1 MTSEELQSRIR
12 KGDRDAFLSFYDA
25 HAKRVY
31 LCAMNALDDDNAAR
45 SAVKQA
51 FLLFRRDVMNSGE
64 DLALEER
71 LDALVSQEIC
81 TQRLLRGDL
90 AAVMTSLPA
99 QPSPAAPQQADAA
112 SSVPFA
118 SACAASPIH
127 PIPPQDA
134 PSMPPPP
141 PAPRETRRTASA
153 MDRVREHMREDG
165 EPMGSAP
172 RKHRPPQAHSERRG
186 ANTVVAILIGLLSAL
201 LLWIIVGILMDLD
214 LLPFVDLGYTWFN
227 QNVFPLFRL

>member
-1 MTSEELQSRIR
+1 
-12 KGDRDAFLSFYDA
+12 
-25 HAKRVY
+25 
-31 LCAMNALDDDNAAR
+31 
-45 SAVKQA
+45 
-51 FLLFRRDVMNSGE
+51 
-64 DLALEER
+64 
-71 LDALVSQEIC
+71 
-81 TQRLLRGDL
+81 
-90 AAVMTSLPA
+90 
-99 QPSPAAPQQADAA
+99 
-112 SSVPFA
+112 
-118 SACAASPIH
+118 
-127 PIPPQDA
+127 
-134 PSMPPPP
+134 
-141 PAPRETRRTASA
+141 